1 MTGTE
6 IAELFERLGRL
17 VAATKQKAGD
27 GSAWGYTFADGET
40 HRYVIRGLKSHAEA
54 EDSTFN
60 LIIWIWNA
68 KDHLKRRAEASGQ
81 DTQMV
86 EDAVN
91 ADPVLPICADL
102 ANHLKHGELK
112 RSRSGLYPRLG
123 PVSFEAPQ
131 GAVGSLIFRAFEVE
145 VMIADAN
152 LVEFRLP
159 IIDQTGAELGDAFEC
174 AARGLAA
181 LERLKA
187 RIEEGKLIGRSRR
200 PVTQASE
207 RLRY

>member
-1 MTGTE
+1 M
-6 IAELFERLGRL
+6 ELHLCGWRDPSIR
-17 VAATKQKAGD
+17 
-27 GSAWGYTFADGET
+27 
-40 HRYVIRGLKSHAEA
+40 IRGLKSHAEA
-54 EDSTFN
+54 EDSAFN

-131 GAVGSLIFRAFEVE
+131 GAVGSLIFRTFEVE
-145 VMIADAN
+145 AMIADAN

-159 IIDQTGAELGDAFEC
+159 IIDQTGAELGDA
-174 AARGLAA
+174 
-181 LERLKA
+181 
-187 RIEEGKLIGRSRR
+187 
-200 PVTQASE
+200 
-207 RLRY
+207 Y

>member
-27 GSAWGYTFADGET
+27 GSVWDYTFADGET
-40 HRYVIRGLKSHAEA
+40 HRYLIRGLKSHAEA
-54 EDSTFN
+54 EDSAFN
-60 LIIWIWNA
+60 LIIWTWNA
-68 KDHLKRRAEASGQ
+68 KNHLKRRAESSGQ

-102 ANHLKHGELK
+102 ANHLKHGHLK
-112 RSRSGLYPRLG
+112 RSRSGLYPCLG
-123 PVSFEAPQ
+123 SVSFEASQ

-145 VMIADAN
+145 VMIADAS

-159 IIDQTGAELGDAFEC
+159 IIDQAGAELGDAFEC

-187 RIEEGKLIGRSRR
+187 RIEEGTLIGRSRL
-200 PVTQASE
+200 PVA
-207 RLRY
+207 